1 MRNNKRTVTG
11 KRSNKL
17 VGLAIVVMVVA
28 LVCIFNA
35 KSRAIKEENDA
46 DMAKIQKLQQE
57 IEDEQARAESLDE
70 YAKYVNTKQFVE
82 DVARKK
88 LGLLY
93 PDEKV
98 FKNEK

>member
-1 MRNNKRTVTG
+1 MKKVKRIKAR

-17 VGLAIVVMVVA
+17 VGFAVVVMVTV
-28 LVCIFNA
+28 LVVVINA
-35 KSRAIKEENDA
+35 RGNQIKAENQRDA
-46 DMAKIQKLQQE
+46 AKIEQLREQ
-57 IEDEQARAESLDE
+57 IEDEKERSESLDE

-82 DVARKK
+82 DVASKK

-98 FKNEK
+98 FKSDK